1 MGNLTSSPKPKERV
15 TMMTLMGKTM
25 TIIIAKE
32 LAAGAGRESNP
43 GLWIP
48 KEDTLPTVYMT
59 IL

>member
-1 MGNLTSSPKPKERV
+1 
-15 TMMTLMGKTM
+15 MMTLMGKMM

-59 IL
+59 ITKLSDDN